1 LLVGTSLA
9 YVDAQV
15 PLKALSPI
23 REYIRRA
30 HPPPLALSNPLR
42 TYFQDL
48 IELWGSKH
56 ELPSSDLCPA
66 LVGFLGNINELILED
81 LLSAD
86 KSTRADIGY
95 TIITLDS
102 FSATM
107 LKGGSTLFQRL
118 PRIIEETSGAGL
130 RWKYIGR
137 CISNTAMIRLIQN
150 AEDVVEEGV
159 RYFATETHTLTRYC
173 EVCAKTTL
181 LIAHPAVRFYRAA
194 AIYYR
199 QRSVHKAMEFI
210 KLALSLA
217 QQAGDIELQLLSM
230 QTEFTAAQVCGDP
243 YWGIAVSRKA
253 WKIARFTSNYWEQ
266 RCTEREAWGACH
278 SGNLSRALD
287 LCAHG
292 EELLIS
298 DGMQG
303 SDRYSEFLDTRA
315 EVNFQ
320 QTNYLESRRLYK
332 QIADMTAPTRS
343 PWFHVYSL
351 TMIAH
356 IDILTECEVA
366 GILESINAAQAVYT
380 AQGRPTA
387 CSRLNVE
394 LQLYRGDTQ
403 NARTSLIACLSKGPV
418 PQCLAALG
426 DPKNGMGGKFDTFHW
441 AVVYLALERTK
452 KRLAGTLNVLR
463 CLADIF
469 TAFRDEETALSLF
482 HAALEGGT
490 KMDVHHLRAGCMV
503 GIGDVVLRRGDA
515 MQAKAMWKKAHP
527 LFLRSRRMKDA
538 VSVQERLQR
547 FGESVE
553 TLSVPVVILSPLIE

>member
-1 LLVGTSLA
+1 MRGAERPAKVQWHRPFLPPLEPLSSYASRQIFLDIVDDPDSGEESALDNLLDLSGSLPLATESASKVPIPNVRRWQSLLVGTSLA
-9 YVDAQV
+9 YVDAQGR
-15 PLKALSPI
+15 LKALSPI

-48 IELWGSKH
+48 IELWGSKR

-66 LVGFLGNINELILED
+66 LVGSLGNINELILED

-102 FSATM
+102 FS
-107 LKGGSTLFQRL
+107 
-118 PRIIEETSGAGL
+118 
-130 RWKYIGR
+130 
-137 CISNTAMIRLIQN
+137 N
-150 AEDVVEEGV
+150 AKDVVEEGV
-159 RYFATETHTLTRYC
+159 QYFATETHTLT
-173 EVCAKTTL
+173 
-181 LIAHPAVRFYRAA
+181 RAA

-298 DGMQG
+298 DGMHG

-380 AQGRPTA
+380 AQGRSTA

-394 LQLYRGDTQ
+394 LQLYHGDTQ
-403 NARTSLIACLSKGPV
+403 NARSSLIACLSKGPV

-452 KRLAGTLNVLR
+452 KN
-463 CLADIF
+463 D
-469 TAFRDEETALSLF
+469 S
-482 HAALEGGT
+482 
-490 KMDVHHLRAGCMV
+490 RA
-503 GIGDVVLRRGDA
+503 
-515 MQAKAMWKKAHP
+515 H
-527 LFLRSRRMKDA
+527 
-538 VSVQERLQR
+538 
-547 FGESVE
+547 
-553 TLSVPVVILSPLIE
+553 

>member
-1 LLVGTSLA
+1 MGYPNLHKS
-9 YVDAQV
+9 
-15 PLKALSPI
+15 LKALSPI
-23 REYIRRA
+23 RKYIQRT
-30 HPPPLALSNPLR
+30 HPPPLALSNPFR

-48 IELWGSKH
+48 IELWGSKR

-66 LVGFLGNINELILED
+66 LVGFLVNINELILED
-81 LLSAD
+81 LLSEAD

-107 LKGGSTLFQRL
+107 LKGGSTLFQCL
-118 PRIIEETSGAGL
+118 PHIIEETSGAG
-130 RWKYIGR
+130 
-137 CISNTAMIRLIQN
+137 
-150 AEDVVEEGV
+150 
-159 RYFATETHTLTRYC
+159 
-173 EVCAKTTL
+173 
-181 LIAHPAVRFYRAA
+181 AA

-217 QQAGDIELQLLSM
+217 QQAGDIKLQLLSM
-230 QTEFTAAQVCGDP
+230 QTEFTTAQVCGDP
-243 YWGIAVSRKA
+243 YWGIAVSCKA

-266 RCTEREAWGACH
+266 CCTEREAWGACH

-403 NARTSLIACLSKGPV
+403 NTRASLIACLSKDTPENHWNCNLYGKYKKQFQAIQYSPIQPQFRITPKLRLKWGISDGLELFLEHLQEHQDITFSGVRPV

-441 AVVYLALERTK
+441 EVVYLALERTK
-452 KRLAGTLNVLR
+452 KQLAGTLNVLR

-469 TAFRDEETALSLF
+469 TAFRDKETALSLF
-482 HAALEGGT
+482 HTALEGGT
-490 KMDVHHLRAGCMV
+490 KMDVHRLRVGCMV
-503 GIGDVVLRRGDA
+503 GIGDVVLQRGDT

-527 LFLRSRRMKDA
+527 LFLRSSRMKDA

-553 TLSVPVVILSPLIE
+553 TLSVPVAM